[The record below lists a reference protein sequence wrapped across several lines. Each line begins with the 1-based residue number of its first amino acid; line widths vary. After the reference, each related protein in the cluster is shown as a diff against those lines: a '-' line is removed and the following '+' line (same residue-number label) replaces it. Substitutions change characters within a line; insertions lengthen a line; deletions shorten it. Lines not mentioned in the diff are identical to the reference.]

1 MKKYNRL
8 LLQVPGTFWYLA
20 AAILLGTISGG
31 FIVTQAYY
39 LSYIINKVFLAA
51 SPLQQVWHFMLILFV
66 IILAR
71 VLLAWSNA
79 ILTNQMAG
87 RIKLS
92 LRSRILHRLF
102 ALGPAYIQGE
112 RSGELISTTMDGV
125 EALDPY
131 VSQYL
136 PQVFLSI
143 IVPAIIL
150 IMVFHIDIPSG
161 IILLVLAP
169 VLPFLMALI
178 GMMAGA
184 DTRRRWQALRL
195 MSAHFLDVLQGL
207 TTLKLFGRSETE
219 EQRVRDVSERL
230 RRTTMST
237 LRIAFFSSFILEE
250 AATMSTAVIAVEI
263 GLRLLVG
270 QMPFQP
276 ALFILLVAPEFF
288 QPLRQLGAKY
298 HAGMN
303 GSVALRRMHEILEVP
318 LPEQRMLERHS
329 FSFRPDRS
337 RSDSRER
344 AALLIRSAECV
355 ISYSERKRRFVP

>member
-79 ILTNQMAG
+79 ILTNQIAG

-125 EALDPY
+125 EALDP
-131 VSQYL
+131 
-136 PQVFLSI
+136 LSNRE
-143 IVPAIIL
+143 AI
-150 IMVFHIDIPSG
+150 
-161 IILLVLAP
+161 A
-169 VLPFLMALI
+169 A
-178 GMMAGA
+178 
-184 DTRRRWQALRL
+184 
-195 MSAHFLDVLQGL
+195 
-207 TTLKLFGRSETE
+207 
-219 EQRVRDVSERL
+219 SER
-230 RRTTMST
+230 R
-237 LRIAFFSSFILEE
+237 
-250 AATMSTAVIAVEI
+250 
-263 GLRLLVG
+263 
-270 QMPFQP
+270 
-276 ALFILLVAPEFF
+276 
-288 QPLRQLGAKY
+288 
-298 HAGMN
+298 
-303 GSVALRRMHEILEVP
+303 
-318 LPEQRMLERHS
+318 
-329 FSFRPDRS
+329 
-337 RSDSRER
+337 
-344 AALLIRSAECV
+344 C
-355 ISYSERKRRFVP
+355 